1 MDARSSSIALIDLF
15 ASGLHWLQYLEKE
28 KKCARYS
35 DWKRLLKMARQS
47 DSSLNDRKLI
57 WLWDAIT
64 TEPNIKNRLGNNI
77 VSLDDEWKNIEPFE
91 CLPQNSSFGIFF
103 KGFQTY
109 EYPALNRIDRIK
121 PDAEAEILEPLLLK
135 PGKAQRLEC
144 CDVPTSLR
152 IRLSK
157 KLSIEQES
165 LAFKVEEK
173 DIKIYE
179 STIEV
184 SVKSLNHAFTKAS
197 LRLQPHRRGPGGK
210 AYNHVAFR
218 VDEKYYEPLE
228 TVRRKNEDR
237 IWNKL
242 KGE

>member
-1 MDARSSSIALIDLF
+1 M
-15 ASGLHWLQYLEKE
+15 
-28 KKCARYS
+28 
-35 DWKRLLKMARQS
+35 
-47 DSSLNDRKLI
+47 
-57 WLWDAIT
+57 WLWNAIT
-64 TEPNIKNRLGNNI
+64 TEPSIKNRLGNKI

-103 KGFQTY
+103 RGFQAFG
-109 EYPALNRIDRIK
+109 YPTLKQIGGIK
-121 PDAEAEILEPLLLK
+121 PDAEAEILEPLLLR

-144 CDVPTSLR
+144 CDVSTLLR
-152 IRLSK
+152 IHLAG
-157 KLSIEQES
+157 KLSIKQEA
-165 LAFKVEEK
+165 LAFKVEEE
-173 DIKIYE
+173 DIKIQNAAV
-179 STIEV
+179 EV

-197 LRLQPHRRGPGGK
+197 LRLQQHRRSPGGK